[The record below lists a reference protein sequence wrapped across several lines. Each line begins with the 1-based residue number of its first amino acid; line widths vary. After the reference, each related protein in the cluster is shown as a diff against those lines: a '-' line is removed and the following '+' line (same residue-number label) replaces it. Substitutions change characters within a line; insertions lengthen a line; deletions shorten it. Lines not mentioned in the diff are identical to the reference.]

1 MAFNLVYA
9 LHCPTTDINLASTID
24 KMREAGIEVIR
35 DYVSRESDIGAKRS
49 DMILEIK
56 EKKDIDASLKMVRRY
71 L

>member
-1 MAFNLVYA
+1 VH
-9 LHCPTTDINLASTID
+9 LHDNN
-24 KMREAGIEVIR
+24 G
-35 DYVSRESDIGAKRS
+35 ESDEHLGLGKGDIDFSMVLPEIKRS